1 MTSMNPHRRRGLGA
15 AAAMRLL
22 AAAILAVPVCAAG
35 AGQPLIE
42 IFPGY
47 GNPRTLWMSGRV
59 YEAPRGSSWGFGS
72 AASGIAKPFGALERL
87 FRGAAEGE
95 VVSIRAGAVRAHART
110 GGGHFEAVLQAAP
123 GAPWGGAVRVTAVSS
138 ANEEFNGTAYVPS
151 PGSKTGLISAIDDT
165 LTMPPLADAR
175 AAVKDAPGGDGSP
188 DRPVPG
194 MALLYARFAGGVA
207 KKSRP
212 VCYIAASPDALSA
225 RIAGFLSINRFPP
238 GPLMLMRPEQSG
250 PAPAPS
256 PQRVYDHTL
265 TAIQNILAAW
275 PEKKFVLFGGGQ
287 EDPDIYR
294 CIAVQYRTRIR
305 GVYLRRNGEKDPARE
320 KAYPGF
326 VFFDTAEEAGKDLA
340 RKGIIEY

>member
-1 MTSMNPHRRRGLGA
+1 
-15 AAAMRLL
+15 MRLL
-22 AAAILAVPVCAAG
+22 AAAILAAPVCAAG

-47 GNPRTLWMSGRV
+47 GNPQTLWVSGRV
-59 YEAPRGSSWGFGS
+59 YEAPHGSSWSFGS
-72 AASGIAKPFGALERL
+72 AASGIANPFGALERL
-87 FRGAAEGE
+87 FRGSAGEE

-110 GGGHFEAVLQAAP
+110 GGGYFDAVLRAAP

-138 ANEEFNGTAYVPS
+138 ANEEFDGTAYVPS
-151 PGSKTGLISAIDDT
+151 PDSNTELITAIDDT
-165 LTMPPLADAR
+165 LTMAAPADAR
-175 AAVKDAPGGDGSP
+175 AAVKDAPEGDGQP

-194 MALLYARFAGGVA
+194 MAQLYARFAGGAA

-212 VCYIAASPDALSA
+212 VCYIAASPDTLSA

-238 GPLMLMRPEQSG
+238 GPLMLMRPEQPG
-250 PAPAPS
+250 TAPAPS

-275 PEKKFVLFGGGQ
+275 PEKKFVLFGGGGK

-294 CIAVQYRTRIR
+294 CIAEQYRTRIR
-305 GVYLRRNGEKDPARE
+305 GVYLRRSGDKDPARE

-326 VFFDTAEEAGKDLA
+326 VFFDTAEEAEKDLA
-340 RKGIIEY
+340 RKGIISD